1 LHGEGNYKGAFDAM
15 AEPNRPLSPHILIYK
30 EEITMVMSIVHRI
43 TGVGLYTGTAFLV
56 WWLAAAAIGDGA
68 FAVAQGF
75 FGHWFG
81 KLILIGYTWALFHH
95 MLGGL
100 RHFVWDLG
108 KGYGPERYTMA
119 WATIG
124 GSIILTGI
132 VWLFLI

>member
-1 LHGEGNYKGAFDAM
+1 M

-43 TGVGLYTGTAFLV
+43 TGVGLTIGTALLV

-108 KGYGPERYTMA
+108 KGYGDERYAMA

-124 GSIILTGI
+124 GSVILTGI